1 MLIKICGITDHSIAK
16 IADDNGCNFLGGV
29 FYDKS
34 PRHLEI
40 EQAKAVFK
48 AVKNAQKVAVVVN
61 PSQQYLQ
68 QIISHFQPD
77 FIQFH
82 GHENRQFI
90 ADFKENY
97 PKTKIIKAFSIE
109 SKSDLLAIEQFN
121 DLTDFY
127 LLDGKNPGTGQVF
140 DWSILQDFKSN
151 KPWFLAGGLTLE
163 NINQAVRITNAPM
176 IDISSGLEKIKGI
189 KDQELVLALL
199 NKFNNNKNNS

>member
-1 MLIKICGITDHSIAK
+1 MLIKICGITDCSIAK
-16 IADDNGCNFLGGV
+16 IADDNSCNFLGGV

-40 EQAKAVFK
+40 NHAKLVFK
-48 AVKNAQKVAVVVN
+48 DVKNAKKVAVVVN

-68 QIISHFQPD
+68 QIINHFQPD

-82 GHENRQFI
+82 GHENCHFI
-90 ADFKENY
+90 NYFKENY
-97 PKTKIIKAFSIE
+97 PKIKIIKAFSIE
-109 SKSDLLAIEQFN
+109 SKSDLLQIEQFSS
-121 DLTDFY
+121 LVDFY
-127 LLDGKNPGTGQVF
+127 LLDGKNPGTGQAF
-140 DWSILQDFKSN
+140 DWSILQDFKSL

-163 NINQAVRITNAPM
+163 NINQAIKITNAPM

-199 NKFNNNKNNS
+199 NKFNNKK

>member
-1 MLIKICGITDHSIAK
+1 MLIKICGITDSSIAK
-16 IADDNGCNFLGGV
+16 VADDNGCNFLGGV

-40 EQAKAVFK
+40 EQAKSVFK
-48 AVKNAQKVAVVVN
+48 TVKNAQKVAVVVN

-68 QIISHFQPD
+68 QIINDFQPD
-77 FIQFH
+77 FVQFH
-82 GHENRQFI
+82 GHENCQFI
-90 ADFKENY
+90 ADFKESY

-109 SKSDLLAIEQFN
+109 SKNDLLAIEQFN
-121 DLTDFY
+121 AVADFY

-140 DWSILQDFKSN
+140 DWSILRDFKSY

-163 NINQAVRITNAPM
+163 NINQAVRISNAPM

-199 NKFNNNKNNS
+199 NKFNKKNN

>member
-1 MLIKICGITDHSIAK
+1 MLIKICGITDKSIAK

-40 EQAKAVFK
+40 NQAKLIFK
-48 AVKNAQKVAVVVN
+48 DLKNAQKVAVVVN
-61 PSQQYLQ
+61 PNHQYLQ
-68 QIISHFQPD
+68 QIISDFQPD

-82 GHENRQFI
+82 GQENHQFI

-97 PKTKIIKAFSIE
+97 PQIKIIKAFSIA
-109 SKSDLLAIEQFN
+109 SKDDLLAIEQFSSLV
-121 DLTDFY
+121 DLY
-127 LLDGKNPGTGQVF
+127 LLDGKNPGTGQSF
-140 DWSILQDFKSN
+140 DWNILKDFKCS

-163 NINQAVRITNAPM
+163 NINQAVKITNAPM

-189 KDQELVLALL
+189 KDQELVMQLL
-199 NKFNNNKNNS
+199 NKFTNHKK